1 MNLQIMKH
9 IIFLISTFFLSMSHG
24 QTFQSDAKLIQLQ
37 VADIKPSKE
46 GVEIN
51 TSVESS
57 YLTQYH
63 DPKSV
68 EIRAE
73 ISEGEINLISEYP
86 KYTKVTYFVVSN
98 NVPVDGKFN
107 FDTPIHFECITES
120 GDSCVISYFLLN
132 DMSIEENQETVNADK
147 VVMLIIQFP
156 TNRYDYLGYL
166 E

>member
-1 MNLQIMKH
+1 M
-9 IIFLISTFFLSMSHG
+9 FHG
-24 QTFQSDAKLIQLQ
+24 QTFQSNAKLVQLQ
-37 VADIKPSKE
+37 VADINPSKE
-46 GVEIN
+46 GLEII
-51 TSVESS
+51 TSTESGFIS
-57 YLTQYH
+57 QYH

-68 EIRAE
+68 DIRVE

-120 GDSCVISYFLLN
+120 VDSCVISYFLLN